1 MMPAGSIPTTT
12 IRRFRGPLLSS
23 QLSQAVVRIREM
35 ILQGQLTPGS
45 RVAEAPL
52 ADRLG
57 TSRTPVRQ
65 ALPVLAREGL
75 LTENDTRGYVVRAF
89 TAADI
94 VDAIEMR
101 ALMEGLAARRI
112 AEKGPGRSFL
122 RGLRECIEDGD
133 ALLSKRRIEPDDEA
147 RYAEMNARFH
157 SMIVEEAGSRTIAEA
172 LERNSHVPF
181 AGPQALAFD
190 SNKLAQMYDM
200 LSYAH
205 RQHHLLF
212 DALERGEAA
221 RAESLMRE
229 HAVSVKDSIN
239 INGFPL
245 AAESSTAR
253 PSRASAQ

>member
-1 MMPAGSIPTTT
+1 
-12 IRRFRGPLLSS
+12 
-23 QLSQAVVRIREM
+23 M
-35 ILQGQLTPGS
+35 ILQGQLSPGS

-75 LTENDTRGYVVRAF
+75 LMENDTRGYVVRAF
-89 TAADI
+89 TSGDI
-94 VDAIEMR
+94 ADAIELR
-101 ALMEGLAARRI
+101 ALLEGLAVRRI
-112 AEKGPGRSFL
+112 AEKGANRSFL
-122 RGLRECIEDGD
+122 RTLRECIEDGD
-133 ALLSKRRIEPDDEA
+133 ALLSKRRIDPDDEA

-157 SMIVEEAGSRTIAEA
+157 SAIVEEAGSRILAEA

-190 SNKLAQMYDM
+190 REKLAQMYDM

-205 RQHHLLF
+205 RQHHLLY
-212 DALERGEAA
+212 DALERGEAS

-245 AAESSTAR
+245 AAESTSVRLSTLR
-253 PSRASAQ
+253 